1 MLKIAV
7 QRKNIFPPEVQEL
20 LRVLYA
26 VDFFDDSMLIG
37 SWVMPL
43 YEDVFGIRYA
53 LRTMDIDFAVRLVS
67 GHADKK
73 TDLEKII
80 TDLGYISAIMQ
91 SGIRRFTRENFTIEF
106 VVHRRGGRTA
116 EVVSIRQW
124 NITANPLPF
133 VDLLLS
139 FPFIADFGDFKIRAP
154 LPEAFFVHKL
164 ITSQRRPGESKRD
177 KDLEQCSV
185 IARQLDPGRLKSVVE
200 SFKISKKTQKALRT
214 SCEEIDFPPQ
224 HLGLK

>member
-20 LRVLYA
+20 LRALYA

-43 YEDVFGIRYA
+43 YEDAFGIRYA

-80 TDLGYISAIMQ
+80 TDLGYIPAIMQ

-106 VVHRRGGRTA
+106 VVHRRGEG
-116 EVVSIRQW
+116 
-124 NITANPLPF
+124 LP
-133 VDLLLS
+133 
-139 FPFIADFGDFKIRAP
+139 
-154 LPEAFFVHKL
+154 
-164 ITSQRRPGESKRD
+164 
-177 KDLEQCSV
+177 
-185 IARQLDPGRLKSVVE
+185 RL
-200 SFKISKKTQKALRT
+200 FQ
-214 SCEEIDFPPQ
+214 
-224 HLGLK
+224 